1 MRGEEWVVGRMPK
14 AIRQIIPIGGTPLAG
29 LPPYD
34 GWMDSVVAGGL
45 AGQAV
50 VGRMPKAI
58 RRIIAIG
65 GTPRWGFRPTMD
77 RA

>member
-1 MRGEEWVVGRMPK
+1 M
-14 AIRQIIPIGGTPLAG
+14 G

-34 GWMDSVVAGGL
+34 GWMELVAVGGL

-58 RRIIAIG
+58 RRINPIG
-65 GTPRWGFRPTMD
+65 GTPLAGLPPYDCFGLGFSIDKFVTRLGVSH
-77 RA
+77 